1 MIKSL
6 LLVGIGGGLGSI
18 LRYSISLFVQRYYN
32 DHFPVATLVV
42 NFIGCL
48 LIGVLIA
55 LLGRSVAMQSE
66 IKLLLIT
73 GFCGGFTTF
82 SAFASEN
89 IQLFQSGQI
98 NTAMVYILLSVVLCL
113 LAVWCGMLVAIFL

>member
-6 LLVGIGGGLGSI
+6 LLVGLGGGLGSI
-18 LRYSISLFVQRYYN
+18 LRYSISLFIQRYYN
-32 DHFPVATLVV
+32 DHFPVATLIA
-42 NFIGCL
+42 NFLGCL

-55 LLGRSVAMQSE
+55 ILGRSVTMQTE

-98 NTAMVYILLSVVLCL
+98 NTAMVYILLSIVLCL
-113 LAVWCGMLVAIFL
+113 LAVWCGMLVALFL